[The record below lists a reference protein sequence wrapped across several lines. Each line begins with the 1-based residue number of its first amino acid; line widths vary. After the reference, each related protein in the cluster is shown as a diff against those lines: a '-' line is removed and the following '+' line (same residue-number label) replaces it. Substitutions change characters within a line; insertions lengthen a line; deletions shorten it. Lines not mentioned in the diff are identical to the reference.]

1 MIEKLITQKAT
12 LKNTIDELDL
22 INKLAEVDLT
32 KVSSIKE
39 KTLVQ
44 HDIMKLE
51 IKNLRD
57 TVNVEADHVYGLENR
72 KY

>member
-1 MIEKLITQKAT
+1 MANNDLDNIQK
-12 LKNTIDELDL
+12 K
-22 INKLAEVDLT
+22 
-32 KVSSIKE
+32 KE

-51 IKNLRD
+51 IKKLRD
-57 TVNVEADHVYGLENR
+57 TVNVEADKVYGLENR

>member
-1 MIEKLITQKAT
+1 MA
-12 LKNTIDELDL
+12 
-22 INKLAEVDLT
+22 AVDKS
-32 KVSSIKE
+32 KVEQRKE

-51 IKNLRD
+51 IKRLRD
-57 TVNVEADHVYGLENR
+57 TVNNGADKVYGLENR